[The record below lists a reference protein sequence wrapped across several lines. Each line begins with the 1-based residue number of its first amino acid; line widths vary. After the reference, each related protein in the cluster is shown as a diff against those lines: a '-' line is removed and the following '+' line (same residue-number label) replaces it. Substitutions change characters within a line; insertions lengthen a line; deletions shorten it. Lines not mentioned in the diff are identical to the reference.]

1 MSEESK
7 NPHFDAKLL
16 PSVSLDL
23 RLPSQGDSMLKIN
36 GEVLRGVTH
45 CKVELDAEKMFPTVT
60 VTFVA
65 KQIQLEMPS
74 VLLKTERPIVNV
86 PVINKEK

>member
-1 MSEESK
+1 MSDDKKAE
-7 NPHFDAKLL
+7 FDTKLL
-16 PSVSLDL
+16 PAVSLDL
-23 RLPSQGDSMLKIN
+23 RLPSEGNSMLKIN
-36 GEVLRGVTH
+36 GDAIYGVTN

-60 VTFVA
+60 ITFVA

-74 VLLKTERPIVNV
+74 VLLTTSRPIVQV